1 MVECSPA
8 TRAARVRFPADALI
22 FLYSFAETD
31 IGTMPTLVA
40 GNLRSIDVINAAV
53 LIIHQQMN

>member
-22 FLYSFAETD
+22 FFLYSFADTD
-31 IGTMPTLVA
+31 KGTMPTLVA
-40 GNLRSIDVINAAV
+40 ENLRSNDVFNAAV
-53 LIIHQQMN
+53 LIIHQ